1 MLLTKNDILDLENG
15 TTIYA
20 AQRPY
25 LNFNAMELI
34 HYSLL
39 VVPATLKKSFPI
51 TTLEFSSFALVLRSK
66 IKFKKATID
75 SVLNQYIFCLTEKE
89 VKRELAKETAR
100 KRKQLLEHL
109 HNLAVSVEQDLNNV
123 GFEKLIEEFPEYYF

>member
-39 VVPATLKKSFPI
+39 VVPATLKKSFPLTI
-51 TTLEFSSFALVLRSK
+51 LEFSSFTLTLKSK
-66 IKFKKATID
+66 MNFKKETTDTI
-75 SVLNQYIFCLTEKE
+75 LNQYIFGLTQQD

-100 KRKQLLEHL
+100 KRKHLLEHL

-123 GFEKLIEEFPEYYF
+123 GFEKLIEEFPEYSF